1 MLKTYIIYLY
11 NFYDKGVE
19 IMLDTSSNTK
29 IEQITNTETLE
40 AIEEVKILKEDSHR
54 KIYYSFTELL
64 QDLNNE

>member
-1 MLKTYIIYLY
+1 
-11 NFYDKGVE
+11 
-19 IMLDTSSNTK
+19 MLDTSSNTK